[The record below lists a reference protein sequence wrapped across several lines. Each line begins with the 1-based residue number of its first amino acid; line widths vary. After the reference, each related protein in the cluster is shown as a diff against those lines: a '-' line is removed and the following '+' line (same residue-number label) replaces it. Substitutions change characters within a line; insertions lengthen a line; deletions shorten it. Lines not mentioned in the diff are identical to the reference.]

1 MHLSKLLV
9 RSWYAF
15 GTLLLRFCY
24 ALTTLL
30 YAFLRCC
37 MLLYAFIPFTPFY
50 LLLMYKLS
58 PPQQQQDR
66 WSRVNRLYLAEA
78 GKKFY

>member
-1 MHLSKLLV
+1 
-9 RSWYAF
+9 
-15 GTLLLRFCY
+15 
-24 ALTTLL
+24 
-30 YAFLRCC
+30 

-78 GKKFY
+78 GKKQKKNPSFLKKSLESRRLHFEILPIYEAKIEKPIN